1 MLVLTSGMGILYDR
15 TIRPISLYIKQ
26 QRIETGLA

>member
-1 MLVLTSGMGILYDR
+1 MVLTSGMDIVFDR